1 MTVSKLN
8 PTMNQPVVPVSFR
21 ARAPRRARTHS
32 WRSAAL
38 GCIAFTA
45 ACLSLPAA
53 TLYIPN
59 ASFESPAIPQF
70 GPVIDSWIKAPQP
83 GTFDPNVFGS
93 WDNLAGLFVN
103 FPGTPY
109 SIDNAAGN
117 QLAFLFS
124 YPQVGLTQTLPAKFQ
139 PNKTYTLTVGLT
151 TSLVEPL
158 TPGATLALR
167 LNYLDAST
175 NLVTLAA
182 TTVTFDTNVF
192 SNPTHL
198 VDFQVAV
205 TNLTPSDAAVGRNI
219 SLQFESTVDPLLLGG
234 VWDLEN
240 VRLTEAVYVPNASF
254 EAPVVPQFGPVV
266 DVWTKAPQPP
276 TFDPNVFGSWDNLA
290 GLFVNFPGTPYSI
303 DNAAGNQLAFLFSYP
318 QVGLFQDLNARF
330 EPGAAYTFT
339 AGLTTSIVE
348 PLTPGA
354 QLLLSVYYRD
364 GAGNPVTL
372 GATTVT
378 YATNV
383 FTNATHLLDFSVSL
397 PGVRPSDP
405 WAGKPIGVQLMS
417 IVDPFLIGGVW
428 DVENVRLVDTVAPAL
443 VNAAITAGQFQS
455 TVRSEP
461 GMRFEVLASTDLAT
475 PVTAWTSLGSV
486 TNTTGTSVFTDAA
499 PVGSRRFYTLHQL
512 P

>member
-1 MTVSKLN
+1 
-8 PTMNQPVVPVSFR
+8 MNQPPISAPTRTNSPIFR
-21 ARAPRRARTHS
+21 PPAASRRYRS
-32 WRSAAL
+32 WCSVALGGAAL
-38 GCIAFTA
+38 AIAS
-45 ACLSLPAA
+45 LSLPAA

-70 GPVIDSWIKAPQP
+70 GPVIDSWVKAPQP

-93 WDNLAGLFVN
+93 WDNLTGLFVN

-109 SIDNAAGN
+109 SIDNASGN

-124 YPQVGLTQTLPAKFQ
+124 YPQVGLSQTLPAKFQ

-151 TSLVEPL
+151 TSIVEPL
-158 TPGATLALR
+158 TQGATLALR
-167 LNYLDAST
+167 LGYLDAST
-175 NLVTLAA
+175 NLVTVAA
-182 TTVTFDTNVF
+182 STVTYDTNIF

-198 VDFQVAV
+198 VDIQVAV
-205 TNLTPSDAAVGRNI
+205 TNVAPSDAAVGRNI
-219 SLQFESTVDPLLLGG
+219 SLQFESTVDPRLLGG

-266 DVWTKAPQPP
+266 DAWTKAPQPP

-330 EPGAAYTFT
+330 EPGAAYTLT

-354 QLLLSVYYRD
+354 QLLLSMYYRD
-364 GAGNPVTL
+364 GTGNPVTL

-378 YATNV
+378 YSTNV
-383 FTNATHLLDFSVSL
+383 FTNATHLLDFSVSI
-397 PGVRPSDP
+397 PGVKPSDP
-405 WAGKPIGVQLMS
+405 WASQPIGVQLMS

-443 VNAAITAGQFQS
+443 VNPGITAGQFQA
-455 TVRSEP
+455 TIRSEP
-461 GMRFEVLASTDLAT
+461 GLHFEVLASTDLTAS
-475 PVTAWTSLGSV
+475 VTNWTSVGTV
-486 TNTTGTSVFTDAA
+486 TNTTGATVFTDALR
-499 PVGSRRFYTLHQL
+499 GTSRHFYTVRTA